1 MDRLNVK
8 KGNVI
13 GLKWPGKGLNGTDDI
28 QLKASRISHLLI
40 GGMGSVSTAI
50 SSYSLGLYFTLF
62 QVTSLEIE
70 IIRATNTIHINHSVN
85 QSLNHMLN
93 HC

>member
-28 QLKASRISHLLI
+28 QLTH
-40 GGMGSVSTAI
+40 
-50 SSYSLGLYFTLF
+50 Y
-62 QVTSLEIE
+62 
-70 IIRATNTIHINHSVN
+70 RAGPYVWTG
-85 QSLNHMLN
+85 
-93 HC
+93 